1 MTRGGARGSGDVGL
15 APRVTGRDVPDGG
28 AADRAATVTRE
39 QRKARTHR
47 ALLDAALEI
56 SAEHGFAG
64 TSLRAVTKAAG
75 IVPTAF
81 YRHYA
86 SMDALGETLVEES
99 FSTLRRM
106 MRAVRSEGIQPGAL
120 IEGSVDVLADWVG
133 SHEAHF
139 HFIARE
145 RSGGSPVI
153 RESVQRHLR
162 VFVAD
167 LSADLLVFPPLREWR
182 ERDRYLL
189 ADVIVNQVV
198 ATTERLIEAAEPR
211 ETVLEDSGRQLR
223 MVVAGLEHWRG
234 SPREDGRTGP

>member
-1 MTRGGARGSGDVGL
+1 MARGSARGAGDVGL
-15 APRVTGRDVPDGG
+15 ATPVTGRAAPDEG
-28 AADRAATVTRE
+28 VTRE
-39 QRKARTHR
+39 ERKARTHR

-106 MRAVRSEGIQPGAL
+106 MRAIRSEGIQPGAL

-139 HFIARE
+139 QFIARE
-145 RSGGSPVI
+145 RSGGSAVI
-153 RESVQRHLR
+153 RASVQRQLR
-162 VFVAD
+162 VFVSD
-167 LSADLLVFPPLREWR
+167 LSADLLVFPPLRDWR

-189 ADVIVNQVV
+189 AEVIVNQVV
-198 ATTERLIEAAEPR
+198 ATTERLIDATDPR
-211 ETVLEDSGRQLR
+211 ETVLADSGRQLR
-223 MVVAGLEHWRG
+223 MVVAGLEHWR
-234 SPREDGRTGP
+234 SQP